1 MCKKLKRPQQRHHS
15 AAAAVVCAA
24 SQLDQSLSPS
34 FWSVHKLRWQVF
46 VFFDN
51 LPPYVD
57 ISYVI
62 NVEKKSTFLDLLLVN
77 VVCEWPIRSAHSHKF
92 ITISFNHKPIVSVKL
107 SKPQWNKLCQKNI
120 YSMLQES
127 RPTHFSRS

>member
-1 MCKKLKRPQQRHHS
+1 MTL
-15 AAAAVVCAA
+15 
-24 SQLDQSLSPS
+24 
-34 FWSVHKLRWQVF
+34 KLRILKSLVRLFIILVRLTKSWLSEKMPISNRCISGLMSNSIKKSWTVS
-46 VFFDN
+46 
-51 LPPYVD
+51 

-127 RPTHFSRS
+127 RPTQFSRS